1 MKIRDEKNH
10 YAALKT
16 ESGKVNYYW
25 LNIARGAEN
34 HGIDGQEL
42 AICRLQD
49 IDREIVVANMHTC
62 RSRSGQRNETR
73 TRINIAGH

>member
-42 AICRLQD
+42 AD
-49 IDREIVVANMHTC
+49 FAEKFT
-62 RSRSGQRNETR
+62 ETV
-73 TRINIAGH
+73 TVQQLVNAYLYVQNPGLL